1 MGFELLTQPQVFT
14 TRLTAIGGIE
24 GYVPPFIAKFHTWT
38 IDVTSTETIFDIPQ
52 DFVGLTHAPDD
63 AYIVNINGL
72 IVPPPEFTVDFNFRK
87 LILNAPAFSGDK
99 INLTQIGTIALS
111 TANYAEL
118 TGLEFFSQ
126 DSLITNLTSNNIIV
140 NNLRVNNK
148 ITHPLNVSLLSADNI
163 IVDVNT
169 SSEAVRITQRG
180 TGDVIRLEDSANPDA
195 SPFVVKSNGDVGIGF
210 TNPTQKL
217 HVDGN
222 IRATNN
228 IISDS
233 GRFSNNEID
242 DYLLIDPT
250 DDSFNFYSNSR
261 LQVRI
266 NGSFEPPKII
276 QSPDGNLS
284 PFLEQKLSTNYVDT
298 IAGIKVVDTV
308 NPIIIPNGN
317 SHSMVFDRQIPIRTV
332 HYWYTST
339 PSPTSVFILDGSNI
353 LQSTSEAYIVTVG
366 SVIQPKNVYTINTTG
381 RRITFTSNVP
391 ANTPVYVLQTVN
403 PLLSAGY
410 DVSAPTQV
418 TGTVTPS
425 ILTVSLTGLDTP
437 WYPQQ
442 SMYFVSI
449 NGVYQ
454 IPTSSI
460 YTITS
465 AVSTLNFQGPIPGTF
480 LSTVT
485 RLPSAISSSAPYFDE
500 ACFLATSFTW
510 TFTTTGPTN
519 FHNLAGGPSNLLID
533 PACYLVNIGGVLQVP
548 TSYSI
553 DVLNRRINYSQTIPA
568 GIDISVTQLAHPQ
581 FPIRYSTTF
590 NLVDDCS
597 ISSTG
602 DAEEVLKIQPGK
614 VSVQGAIATAPPIT
628 VTTTT
633 FNVPFS
639 GSSIIFNTSGTCT
652 VTLPPP
658 SRNIGRWLYVKNIAA
673 QTINSNLINIIPLT
687 SNTPAATILTNT
699 IGKWAQL
706 QSNGSQWIVMAGN

>member
-1 MGFELLTQPQVFT
+1 MGYEILTQPQIFT
-14 TRLTAIGGIE
+14 KRLTAVGGIE
-24 GYVPPFIAKFHTWT
+24 GYIPPFIAKFHTWT
-38 IDVTSTETIFDIPQ
+38 ISVTSNETTFDIPQ

-72 IVPPPEFTVDFNFRK
+72 IIPPPEFTVDYNFRK
-87 LILNAPAFSGDK
+87 LILNTPASSGDK

-118 TGLEFFSQ
+118 TGTKFFSQ
-126 DSLITNLTSNNIIV
+126 DSLITNLTSNSAII

-163 IVDVNT
+163 IVDVDTIN
-169 SSEAVRITQRG
+169 EAVRITQRG

-195 SPFVVKSNGDVGIGF
+195 SPFIVKSNGDVGIGF
-210 TNPTQKL
+210 TNPAQKL

-228 IISDS
+228 IISDN
-233 GRFSNNEID
+233 GIFSNNEID
-242 DYLLIDPT
+242 DYFFINPT
-250 DDSFNFYSNSR
+250 DDSFSFYSN
-261 LQVRI
+261 LKLKVKI

-276 QSPDGNLS
+276 QNSDGNLS
-284 PFLEQKLSTNYVDT
+284 PFLEQNLSTNYVDT
-298 IAGIKVVDTV
+298 IAGIKIVDTV
-308 NPIIIPNGN
+308 NPLIVPNGN
-317 SHSMVFDRQIPIRTV
+317 SHSMVFDRLLPIRTV

-339 PSPTSVFILDGSNI
+339 PLPTSEFILDGNNI
-353 LQSTSEAYIVTVG
+353 LQSASEAYIVTVG
-366 SVIQPKNVYTINTTG
+366 SVIQSEDVYTINTSN

-410 DVSAPTQV
+410 DIEAPTQ
-418 TGTVTPS
+418 TSSTITPS
-425 ILTVSLTGLDTP
+425 ILTVPLTGLDEP
-437 WYPQQ
+437 WYSLQ
-442 SMYFVSI
+442 SMYLVSI

-454 IPTSSI
+454 IPESSI
-460 YTITS
+460 YTITL
-465 AVSTLNFQGPIPGTF
+465 ATSTLDFQGPIPSTF

-485 RLPSAISSSAPYFDE
+485 RLPSAISYNAPYFDE
-500 ACFLATSFTW
+500 ACFLATSYTW
-510 TFTTTGPTN
+510 TFSTVSPTN
-519 FHNLAGGPSNLLID
+519 FHNLVGGPNDLLID
-533 PACYLVNIGGVLQVP
+533 NACYLVNIGGVLQVP

-590 NLVDDCS
+590 NLVDDCTTT
-597 ISSTG
+597 STG
-602 DAEEVLKIQPGK
+602 DAEEVLKLQPGK
-614 VSVQGAIATAPPIT
+614 ASVQGAIATAPPIT

-633 FNVPFS
+633 FNIPFS
-639 GSSIIFNTSGTCT
+639 GSSIIFNTLSDCT
-652 VTLPPP
+652 VTLPAPE
-658 SRNIGRWLYVKNIAA
+658 RNIGRWLYVKNIAS
-673 QTINSNLINIIPLT
+673 QTINSDLTNIIPLT
-687 SNTPAATILTNT
+687 SNTPTATILTNT

-706 QSNGSQWIVMAGN
+706 QSNGSQWVVMAGN